1 MSDYRVLGVIDRG
14 YRGAVEVQFFDALY
28 GILDFRQQL
37 GGVALALRG
46 AAVTVAIDEADYKPV
61 VEFGPVRIDTLPD
74 YRSSVRQ
81 LIAEGVP
88 VMVDEPDL
96 KALGFTADD
105 LIAGVQCLD
114 TNELAARWDE
124 YDGVWFV

>member
-1 MSDYRVLGVIDRG
+1 MSDYRVLGVIDRA

-28 GILDFRQQL
+28 GILDFRAQL
-37 GGVALALRG
+37 GSVALALRG
-46 AAVTVAIDEADYKPV
+46 AAVTLAVDEDVYQPV

-74 YRSSVRQ
+74 YRANVRQ
-81 LIAEGVP
+81 LIREEVP

-96 KALGFTADD
+96 RAFGFGPED
-105 LIAGVQCLD
+105 LVPGVQCLD
-114 TNELAARWDE
+114 TNELAARWPE